1 MLLIEDRGPENGDT
15 EQATGGTMR
24 LTCPNCGAQ
33 YEVPEAV
40 IPTSGRDVQCSNCG
54 DTWFQHHPDH
64 APAEAEEQPDEYAV
78 PPETATPEADPDPA
92 PEPVA
97 EPMLEPVPEP
107 VADRVPEPVAE
118 PMPEPVA
125 EPAAE
130 AAPEEPPAQRR
141 LDPNVSDIL
150 REEAERERAARAA
163 EGAGGLETQPDLG
176 LSDPGISEDE
186 RSRQARARME
196 RLRGGGETPP
206 PAPSE
211 QQVNESPDDDIDP
224 SSRRNLLPDIE
235 EINSSLTSSG
245 ERGDT
250 VAAAALPEEVP
261 MSSRRSGFRSGF
273 RLAVITF
280 VLATIVYLTASSI
293 AQMIPAAE
301 APLAQYVEAVNA
313 ARTQLNDLVSRVIAQ
328 IGGPAN

>member
-1 MLLIEDRGPENGDT
+1 MLLIEDRGPENGNT

-64 APAEAEEQPDEYAV
+64 APAEAEDLPDEHARA
-78 PPETATPEADPDPA
+78 PEAPAPEADPDPA
-92 PEPVA
+92 PEP
-97 EPMLEPVPEP
+97 EPEP
-107 VADRVPEPVAE
+107 EPEQVP
-118 PMPEPVA
+118 

-130 AAPEEPPAQRR
+130 ATPEEPPAQRR
-141 LDPNVSDIL
+141 LDPNVTDIL

-163 EGAGGLETQPDLG
+163 EEAGGLETQPDLG
-176 LSDPGISEDE
+176 LADPGLSEDE

-196 RLRGGGETPP
+196 RLRGGETVPP
-206 PAPSE
+206 PPPQEPAGE
-211 QQVNESPDDDIDP
+211 GQEEDIDP

-235 EINSSLTSSG
+235 EINSSLTSAG
-245 ERGDT
+245 DRGDPPP
-250 VAAAALPEEVP
+250 AALPEEVP
-261 MSSRRSGFRSGF
+261 MPARRGGFRSGF

-280 VLATIVYLTASSI
+280 VLATIVYLTAPSL
-293 AQMIPAAE
+293 AQMIPGAE

-313 ARTQLNDLVSRVIAQ
+313 ARTQVNDFVARIIAQ
-328 IGGPAN
+328 IGGPAG

>member
-64 APAEAEEQPDEYAV
+64 APAEAEDLPDEHA
-78 PPETATPEADPDPA
+78 AEAEPDPA
-92 PEPVA
+92 PA
-97 EPMLEPVPEP
+97 PEP
-107 VADRVPEPVAE
+107 EPEPEQVS
-118 PMPEPVA
+118 

-130 AAPEEPPAQRR
+130 ATPEEPPAQRR
-141 LDPNVSDIL
+141 LDPNVTDIL

-176 LSDPGISEDE
+176 LADPGISEDE

-211 QQVNESPDDDIDP
+211 EQVNESRDDDIDP

-250 VAAAALPEEVP
+250 AAAAALPEEVP
-261 MSSRRSGFRSGF
+261 MSSRRGGFRSGF

-280 VLATIVYLTASSI
+280 VLATIVYLTAPSL
-293 AQMIPAAE
+293 ARMIPGAE

-313 ARTQLNDLVSRVIAQ
+313 ARTQLNDLVTRIIAQ
-328 IGGPAN
+328 IGGPAG

>member
-1 MLLIEDRGPENGDT
+1 MLLIEDRGPDNGDT

-40 IPTSGRDVQCSNCG
+40 IPASGRDVQCSNCG

-64 APAEAEEQPDEYAV
+64 APAEAEDVPDEYAA
-78 PPETATPEADPDPA
+78 PPDAAAEADPEPA
-92 PEPVA
+92 PEPI
-97 EPMLEPVPEP
+97 PEPVPEP
-107 VADRVPEPVAE
+107 T
-118 PMPEPVA
+118 
-125 EPAAE
+125 AE

-141 LDPNVSDIL
+141 LDPNVADIL

-176 LSDPGISEDE
+176 LADPGISEDE

-211 QQVNESPDDDIDP
+211 EQVDESRDDDIDP

-250 VAAAALPEEVP
+250 ASAAAAELPEEVP
-261 MSSRRSGFRSGF
+261 ISSRRGGFRSGF

-280 VLATIVYLTASSI
+280 VVATIVYLTASSI

>member
-1 MLLIEDRGPENGDT
+1 MLLLEDRGPENGDT

-64 APAEAEEQPDEYAV
+64 APAEAEDLPDEYAA
-78 PPETATPEADPDPA
+78 PPETAAPEADPDPA
-92 PEPVA
+92 PEPV
-97 EPMLEPVPEP
+97 
-107 VADRVPEPVAE
+107 
-118 PMPEPVA
+118 PEPVA
-125 EPAAE
+125 EPATK

-141 LDPNVSDIL
+141 LDPNVADIL

-176 LSDPGISEDE
+176 LADPGISEDE

-196 RLRGGGETPP
+196 RLRGGGETPS

-211 QQVNESPDDDIDP
+211 ERADESHDEDIDP

-250 VAAAALPEEVP
+250 AAAELPEEVP
-261 MSSRRSGFRSGF
+261 ISSRRGGFRSGF
-273 RLAVITF
+273 QLAVITF
-280 VLATIVYLTASSI
+280 VLATIVYLTAPSL
-293 AQMIPAAE
+293 ARMIPGAE

-313 ARTQLNDLVSRVIAQ
+313 ARTQINDLVTRIIAQ
-328 IGGPAN
+328 IGGPAG

>member
-64 APAEAEEQPDEYAV
+64 APAEAEDLPDEHA
-78 PPETATPEADPDPA
+78 AEAEPDPA
-92 PEPVA
+92 PEP
-97 EPMLEPVPEP
+97 EPEP
-107 VADRVPEPVAE
+107 EQVP
-118 PMPEPVA
+118 

-130 AAPEEPPAQRR
+130 ATPEEPPAQRR
-141 LDPNVSDIL
+141 LDPNVADIL

-176 LSDPGISEDE
+176 LADPGISEDE

-211 QQVNESPDDDIDP
+211 EEVDARRDDDIDP

-280 VLATIVYLTASSI
+280 VLATIVYLTAPSL
-293 AQMIPAAE
+293 ARMIPGAE

-313 ARTQLNDLVSRVIAQ
+313 ARTQLNDLVTRIIAQ
-328 IGGPAN
+328 IGGPAE

>member
-1 MLLIEDRGPENGDT
+1 
-15 EQATGGTMR
+15 MR

-40 IPTSGRDVQCSNCG
+40 IPASGRDVQCSNCG

-64 APAEAEEQPDEYAV
+64 APAEAEDVPDEYAA
-78 PPETATPEADPDPA
+78 PPDAAAEADPEPA
-92 PEPVA
+92 PEPI
-97 EPMLEPVPEP
+97 PEPVPEP
-107 VADRVPEPVAE
+107 T
-118 PMPEPVA
+118 
-125 EPAAE
+125 AE

-141 LDPNVSDIL
+141 LDPNVADIL

-176 LSDPGISEDE
+176 LADPGISEDE

-211 QQVNESPDDDIDP
+211 EQVDESRDDDIDP

-250 VAAAALPEEVP
+250 ASAAAAELPEEVP
-261 MSSRRSGFRSGF
+261 ISSRRGGFRSGF

-280 VLATIVYLTASSI
+280 VVATIVYLTASSI

>member
-64 APAEAEEQPDEYAV
+64 APAEAEDLPDEHA
-78 PPETATPEADPDPA
+78 AEAEPDPA
-92 PEPVA
+92 PEP
-97 EPMLEPVPEP
+97 EPAPEQVP
-107 VADRVPEPVAE
+107 
-118 PMPEPVA
+118 

-130 AAPEEPPAQRR
+130 ATPEEPPAQRR
-141 LDPNVSDIL
+141 LDPNVADIL

-176 LSDPGISEDE
+176 LADPGISEDE

-211 QQVNESPDDDIDP
+211 EEVDARRDDDIDP

-280 VLATIVYLTASSI
+280 VLATIVYLTAPSL
-293 AQMIPAAE
+293 ARMIPGAE

-313 ARTQLNDLVSRVIAQ
+313 ARTQLNDLVTRIIAQ
-328 IGGPAN
+328 IGGPAE